1 MIRGLI
7 FDFDGLIL
15 ETEGPIYQSWQEIYH
30 SYGCHL
36 PFDSWTNIIGT
47 SDYEFEPITEL
58 ERQYGAQLDRQALQA
73 RHRQL
78 ESEMIVTRPAMPG
91 VQGYLNDAE
100 GLGLKIGLASS
111 STCEWVTG
119 HLDRLGL
126 THHFDCI
133 KGSDDVHRTK
143 PDPQLFLAVLDE
155 LELGAD
161 EAIVLEDS
169 PNGVL
174 AAKSA
179 GIYCVAVPNGMT
191 RGLKFDHADMRLES
205 LEELPLEKLLRLVN

>member
-47 SDYEFEPITEL
+47 ADYEFEPIAEL
-58 ERQYGAQLDRQALQA
+58 ERQYGAQLDHQGLQV
-73 RHRQL
+73 RHQQL
-78 ESEMIVTRPAMPG
+78 EADMIVVLSAMPG
-91 VQGYLNDAE
+91 VQGYLDDAK

-111 STCEWVTG
+111 SPCEWVTG

-126 THHFDCI
+126 THYFDCI
-133 KGSDDVHRTK
+133 KGSDDVLRTK
-143 PDPQLFLAVLDE
+143 PDPRLFLAVLEE

-161 EAIVLEDS
+161 EAVVLEDS

-174 AAKSA
+174 AAKRA
-179 GIYCVAVPNGMT
+179 GIFCVAVPNSMT
-191 RGLKFDHADMRLES
+191 RDLKFDHADMRLES
-205 LEELPLEKLLRLVN
+205 LEDLSLKKLLQLAN

>member
-36 PFDSWTNIIGT
+36 PFDSWTSIIGT
-47 SDYEFEPITEL
+47 ASYEFEPIAEL
-58 ERQYGAQLDRQALQA
+58 ERQYGAQLDRQVLQA

-78 ESEMIVTRPAMPG
+78 ESEMILTRPAMPG

-169 PNGVL
+169 PTGVL